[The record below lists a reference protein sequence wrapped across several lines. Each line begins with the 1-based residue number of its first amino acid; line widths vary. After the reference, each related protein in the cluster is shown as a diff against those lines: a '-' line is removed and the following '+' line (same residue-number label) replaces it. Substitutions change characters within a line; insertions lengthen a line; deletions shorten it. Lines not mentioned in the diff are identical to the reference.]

1 MARAIHPGLKPAGLP
16 DVAGVGSEYRDPSP
30 TPHGAQRGARH
41 LPANLSGPSYSARLT
56 TVGATRKGAPA
67 CVDGAED
74 AQHAANSPLPLASP
88 GQYPV
93 MDARGADPRASAG
106 TSGFPGSSQPQQRA
120 SNPGANDERRGE
132 VGRRLTTSRDSRRDG
147 IQGPTGFDVEQRT
160 HLTAPAGAHTA
171 VITLGNDQSPTTT
184 SPLFRLRPESVDTR
198 GARVAYRRHH
208 TSWTGAIRRRP
219 VETQTVV
226 EAPTPRR
233 QGPLRAPRAAMR
245 VSEGEIR
252 NFSDPGSI
260 PGGSTSQ
267 KQWAKGRVMPA
278 RRELITRGK
287 LGVHVGPPRA
297 ACPRGG
303 RTPALGRSGS
313 RPPRTSGVMRSVE
326 VALSG
331 DGAQRRDSR
340 ERPAI
345 SLRSSMVEHHR
356 RRTARGAFDGL
367 PCLRGPDH
375 SALTARGARLVDGG
389 DARSI
394 RAGGAVDKTQTE
406 PLAHPT
412 RGSVPVLRRCA

>member
-56 TVGATRKGAPA
+56 TGGATRKGAPA

-132 VGRRLTTSRDSRRDG
+132 VGRRLTTS
-147 IQGPTGFDVEQRT
+147 
-160 HLTAPAGAHTA
+160 
-171 VITLGNDQSPTTT
+171 
-184 SPLFRLRPESVDTR
+184 
-198 GARVAYRRHH
+198 
-208 TSWTGAIRRRP
+208 
-219 VETQTVV
+219 
-226 EAPTPRR
+226 
-233 QGPLRAPRAAMR
+233 
-245 VSEGEIR
+245 
-252 NFSDPGSI
+252 
-260 PGGSTSQ
+260 
-267 KQWAKGRVMPA
+267 
-278 RRELITRGK
+278 
-287 LGVHVGPPRA
+287 
-297 ACPRGG
+297 
-303 RTPALGRSGS
+303 
-313 RPPRTSGVMRSVE
+313 
-326 VALSG
+326 
-331 DGAQRRDSR
+331 RDSR